1 MVESK
6 ISSAYDI
13 LKKYNGENGYIIMLK
28 NDVYVYNRTLNDFQ
42 IEFILNNLNFQ
53 PRYIGKNVKIVDWF
67 GVKMQEKYDLPFT
80 PKLMEIGYFM
90 GEAMGIYVFYAR
102 YRKSQEKGY
111 LTICSKEVILTDFL
125 SEDFHNLQVDFNKYN
140 SMAKDGTVLRPHQE
154 EAVKFL
160 LSRKKCILADE
171 PGSGKSKCCAVA
183 SLAGG
188 FKKILIICPASV
200 KPTWKREL
208 SAYVPEDKISIIEGF
223 NGMKKSDLERFLG
236 YEEGTSGMKKEELL
250 RRAKNAGKWN
260 ENKYVIVNY
269 DVLDE
274 FYTIPTEK
282 RTFTERD
289 VDENG
294 NIVNVKREI
303 TVTSRKK
310 EVISEAMENSDMLQ
324 TQFDLV
330 IIDEAHRLSNM
341 TSGRF
346 KIMADFV
353 KRTSANSIYCIT
365 GTPITNSPFNFYQIL
380 KIIDAPIAQNWQ
392 KYVET
397 YCEGKK
403 IYMKGQREKW
413 TNVYL
418 KSKGAR
424 TWYDLTYEQKEDLKG
439 YLDRNCKSI
448 WLHNGASNLD
458 ELKERV
464 KGYYLRREQKD
475 FGKIVKKT
483 VKLLEYDLTDAQR
496 VEYEAE
502 YDAFVEKQ
510 KESGNNG
517 STSLMIEGVAMR
529 QWLAR
534 EMIPYTKKL
543 TDYHLSKGEKVI
555 IFCSFDNE
563 LYALKEIYKD
573 CCATFNGK
581 MTPKEK
587 IKAEKG
593 FMEDP
598 DCKVMVANIESC
610 GVGLTLTSS
619 NVCIFNSTS
628 WGAIN
633 HTQAENRIYRL
644 SQTKDVI
651 IYYQLFKNTF
661 VEKMWHKVKQ
671 KEEIAEQIIVNEKDK

>member
-6 ISSAYDI
+6 ISKAYNI
-13 LKKYNGENGYIIMLK
+13 LKNYNGENGYIIMLK

-53 PRYIGKNVKIVDWF
+53 PKFIGKNVKIVDWF
-67 GVKMQEKYDLPFT
+67 GAKMQEKYDLPFT

-90 GEAMGIYVFYAR
+90 GEAMGLYVFYAR

-125 SEDFHNLQVDFNKYN
+125 VEDFHDFQVDFAKYN

-183 SLAGG
+183 SIAGG

-208 SAYVPEDKISIIEGF
+208 SAYVPEDQISIIEGF
-223 NGMKKSDLERFLG
+223 NGMKKGELERFLG
-236 YEEGTSGMKKEELL
+236 YEEGKSGLKKEELL
-250 RRAKNAGKWN
+250 ERAKKAGKWN
-260 ENKYVIVNY
+260 ENKYTIVNY
-269 DVLDE
+269 DILQD
-274 FYTIPTEK
+274 FYEIPTEE
-282 RTFTERD
+282 RTVTERD

-294 NIVNVKREI
+294 NIVTTKKKK

-310 EVISEAMENSDMLQ
+310 DVISEAMSNSEMFQ
-324 TQFDLV
+324 SQFDLI
-330 IIDEAHRLSNM
+330 IIDEAHRLSNL

-353 KRTSANSIYCIT
+353 KRTSAQSIYCVT
-365 GTPITNSPFNFYQIL
+365 GTPITNNPYNFFQIL
-380 KIIDAPIAQNWQ
+380 KIINAPIVKEWES
-392 KYVET
+392 YVKR
-397 YCEGKK
+397 YCDGKK
-403 IYMKGQREKW
+403 IYLKGQRDKW
-413 TNVYL
+413 TSVYL
-418 KSKGAR
+418 KSKGVSS
-424 TWYDLTYEQKEDLKG
+424 WYNLTDKQKDDLKVF
-439 YLDRNCKSI
+439 LDKNCRSV
-448 WLHNGASNLD
+448 WLHSGATNLD

-475 FGKIVKKT
+475 FGKIVQKT
-483 VKLLEYDLTDAQR
+483 VKLLEYELTDSQR
-496 VEYEAE
+496 VEYEKE
-502 YDAFVEKQ
+502 YEAFIEKQ
-510 KESGNNG
+510 VANQ
-517 STSLMIEGVAMR
+517 STTTLMIEGVAMR

-587 IKAEKG
+587 IKAEKD

-598 DCKVMVANIESC
+598 NCKVMVANIESC

-619 NVCIFNSTS
+619 NVCIFNNFS
-628 WGAIN
+628 WQSGN
-633 HTQAENRIYRL
+633 NEQAEDRIYRL
-644 SQTKDVI
+644 SQTKDVV
-651 IYYQLFKNTF
+651 IYYQLFKDTF
-661 VEKMWHKVKQ
+661 FEKMFRKVKE
-671 KEEIAEQIIVNEKDK
+671 KEDVINQIIVNEKFK

>member
-1 MVESK
+1 
-6 ISSAYDI
+6 
-13 LKKYNGENGYIIMLK
+13 MLK

-53 PRYIGKNVKIVDWF
+53 PKFIGKNVKIVDWF
-67 GVKMQEKYDLPFT
+67 GVKMQEKYDLPFI

-90 GEAMGIYVFYAR
+90 GEAMGLYVFYAR

-125 SEDFHNLQVDFNKYN
+125 VEDFHSFQVDFAKYN
-140 SMAKDGTVLRPHQE
+140 LMAKDGTVLRPHQE

-183 SLAGG
+183 SIAGG

-208 SAYVPEDKISIIEGF
+208 SAYVPEDQISIIEGF
-223 NGMKKSDLERFLG
+223 NGMKKGELERFLG
-236 YEEGTSGMKKEELL
+236 YEEGKSGLKKEELL
-250 RRAKNAGKWN
+250 ERAKKAGKWN
-260 ENKYVIVNY
+260 ENKYTIVNY
-269 DVLDE
+269 DILQD
-274 FYTIPTEK
+274 FYEIPTEE
-282 RTFTERD
+282 RTVTERD

-294 NIVNVKREI
+294 NIVTTKKKK

-310 EVISEAMENSDMLQ
+310 DVISEAMSNSEMFQ
-324 TQFDLV
+324 SQFDLI
-330 IIDEAHRLSNM
+330 IIDEAHRLSNL

-353 KRTSANSIYCIT
+353 KRTSAQSIYCVT
-365 GTPITNSPFNFYQIL
+365 GTPITNNPYNFFQIL
-380 KIIDAPIAQNWQ
+380 KIINAPIVKEWES
-392 KYVET
+392 YVKR
-397 YCEGKK
+397 YCDGKK
-403 IYMKGQREKW
+403 IYLKGQRDKW
-413 TNVYL
+413 TSVYL
-418 KSKGAR
+418 KSKGVSS
-424 TWYDLTYEQKEDLKG
+424 WYNLTDEQKDDLKAF
-439 YLDRNCKSI
+439 LDKNCRSV
-448 WLHNGASNLD
+448 WLHSGATNLD

-464 KGYYLRREQKD
+464 KSYYLRREQKD
-475 FGKIVKKT
+475 FGKIVQKT
-483 VKLLEYDLTDAQR
+483 VKLLEYELTDSQR
-496 VEYEAE
+496 VEYEKE
-502 YDAFVEKQ
+502 YEAFIEKQ
-510 KESGNNG
+510 VANQ
-517 STSLMIEGVAMR
+517 STTTLMIEGVAMR

-587 IKAEKG
+587 IKAEKD

-628 WGAIN
+628 WGAIS

-661 VEKMWHKVKQ
+661 VEKMWYKVKQ
-671 KEEIAEQIIVNEKDK
+671 KEGIAEQIIVNEKNK

>member
-6 ISSAYDI
+6 ISKAYDI
-13 LKKYNGENGYIIMLK
+13 LKNYNGENGYIIMLK

-53 PRYIGKNVKIVDWF
+53 PKFIGKNVKIVDWF
-67 GVKMQEKYDLPFT
+67 GVKMQEKYDLPFI

-90 GEAMGIYVFYAR
+90 GEAMGLYVFYAR

-125 SEDFHNLQVDFNKYN
+125 VEDFHSFQVDFAKYN
-140 SMAKDGTVLRPHQE
+140 LMAKDGTVLRPHQE

-183 SLAGG
+183 SIAGG

-208 SAYVPEDKISIIEGF
+208 SAYVPEDQISIIEGF
-223 NGMKKSDLERFLG
+223 NGMKKGELERFLG
-236 YEEGTSGMKKEELL
+236 YEEGKSGLKKEELL
-250 RRAKNAGKWN
+250 ERAKKAGKWN
-260 ENKYVIVNY
+260 ENKYTIVNY
-269 DVLDE
+269 DILQD
-274 FYTIPTEK
+274 FYEIPTEE
-282 RTFTERD
+282 RTVTERD

-294 NIVNVKREI
+294 NIVTTKKKK

-310 EVISEAMENSDMLQ
+310 DVISEAMSNSEMFQ
-324 TQFDLV
+324 SQFDLI
-330 IIDEAHRLSNM
+330 IIDEAHRLSNL

-353 KRTSANSIYCIT
+353 KRTSAQSIYCVT
-365 GTPITNSPFNFYQIL
+365 GTPITNNPYNFFQIL
-380 KIIDAPIAQNWQ
+380 KIINAPIVKEWES
-392 KYVET
+392 YVKR
-397 YCEGKK
+397 YCDGKK
-403 IYMKGQREKW
+403 IYLKGQRDKW
-413 TNVYL
+413 TSVYL
-418 KSKGAR
+418 KSKGVSS
-424 TWYDLTYEQKEDLKG
+424 WYNLTDEQKDDLKAF
-439 YLDRNCKSI
+439 LDKNCRSV
-448 WLHNGASNLD
+448 WLHSGATNLD

-464 KGYYLRREQKD
+464 KSYYLRREQKD
-475 FGKIVKKT
+475 FGKIVQKT
-483 VKLLEYDLTDAQR
+483 VKLLEYELTDSQR
-496 VEYEAE
+496 VEYEKE
-502 YDAFVEKQ
+502 YEAFIEKQ
-510 KESGNNG
+510 VANQ
-517 STSLMIEGVAMR
+517 STTTLMIEGVAMR

-587 IKAEKG
+587 IKAEKD

-628 WGAIN
+628 WGAIS

-661 VEKMWHKVKQ
+661 VEKMWYKVKQ
-671 KEEIAEQIIVNEKDK
+671 KEGIAEQIIVNEKNK

>member
-6 ISSAYDI
+6 ISKAYDI
-13 LKKYNGENGYIIMLK
+13 LKNYNGENGYIIMLK

-53 PRYIGKNVKIVDWF
+53 PKFIGKNVKIVDWF
-67 GVKMQEKYDLPFT
+67 GAKMQEKYDLPFT

-90 GEAMGIYVFYAR
+90 GEAMGLYVFYAR

-125 SEDFHNLQVDFNKYN
+125 VEDFHSFQVDFAKYN

-160 LSRKKCILADE
+160 LARKKCILADE

-183 SLAGG
+183 SIAGG

-208 SAYVPEDKISIIEGF
+208 SAYVPEDQISIIEGF
-223 NGMKKSDLERFLG
+223 NGMKKGELERFLG
-236 YEEGTSGMKKEELL
+236 YEEGKSGLKKEELL
-250 RRAKNAGKWN
+250 ERAKKVGKWN
-260 ENKYVIVNY
+260 ENKYTIVNY
-269 DVLDE
+269 DILQD
-274 FYTIPTEK
+274 FYEIPTEE
-282 RTFTERD
+282 RMVTERD

-294 NIVNVKREI
+294 NIVTTKKKK

-310 EVISEAMENSDMLQ
+310 DVISEAMSNSEMFQ
-324 TQFDLV
+324 SQFDLI
-330 IIDEAHRLSNM
+330 IIDEAHRLSNL

-353 KRTSANSIYCIT
+353 KRTSAQSIYCVT
-365 GTPITNSPFNFYQIL
+365 GTPITNNPYNFFQIL
-380 KIIDAPIAQNWQ
+380 KIINAPIVKEWES
-392 KYVET
+392 YVKR
-397 YCEGKK
+397 YCDGKK
-403 IYMKGQREKW
+403 IYLKGQRDKW
-413 TNVYL
+413 TSVYL
-418 KSKGAR
+418 KSKGVSS
-424 TWYDLTYEQKEDLKG
+424 WYNLTDKQKDELKAF
-439 YLDRNCKSI
+439 LDKNCRSV
-448 WLHNGASNLD
+448 WLHSGATNLD

-475 FGKIVKKT
+475 FGKIVQKT
-483 VKLLEYDLTDAQR
+483 VKLLEYELTDAQR
-496 VEYEAE
+496 VEYEKE
-502 YDAFVEKQ
+502 YEAFIEKQ
-510 KESGNNG
+510 VANQ
-517 STSLMIEGVAMR
+517 STTTLMIEGVAMR

-587 IKAEKG
+587 IKAEKD

-598 DCKVMVANIESC
+598 NCKVMVANIESC

-619 NVCIFNSTS
+619 NVCIFNNFS
-628 WGAIN
+628 WQSGN
-633 HTQAENRIYRL
+633 NEQAEDRIYRL
-644 SQTKDVI
+644 SQTKDVV
-651 IYYQLFKNTF
+651 IYYQLFKDTF
-661 VEKMWHKVKQ
+661 FEKMFRKVKQ
-671 KEEIAEQIIVNEKDK
+671 KEDVINQIIINEKFK